1 MFQAETQDGSAAYA
15 GLLFAY
21 CLSIARPMFAHEGEI
36 TMNSET
42 PNTPI
47 LMLTIQ
53 IPVQDDTSAEQVL
66 DALGPQLAEALAQI
80 KQQANA
86 PDPEAIPQDEF
97 NASVLHEFEESYTDD
112 TRSDLLTSLGYA
124 V

>member
-1 MFQAETQDGSAAYA
+1 
-15 GLLFAY
+15 
-21 CLSIARPMFAHEGEI
+21 
-36 TMNSET
+36 MNSET

-97 NASVLHEFEESYTDD
+97 NASVLHESEESYTDD
-112 TRSDLLTSLGYA
+112 TRSDLLASLGYA
-124 V
+124 A

>member
-1 MFQAETQDGSAAYA
+1 MN
-15 GLLFAY
+15 
-21 CLSIARPMFAHEGEI
+21 PEI
-36 TMNSET
+36 NPES

-53 IPVQDDTSAEQVL
+53 IPVLEDTSAAQVL

-86 PDPEAIPQDEF
+86 PDPEAIPQMEF
-97 NASVLHEFEESYTDD
+97 NASVLREMDESYSDD
-112 TRSDLLTSLGYA
+112 TRGDLLAALGYGA
-124 V
+124 